1 MEFDRGY
8 TSDRGLDLLAAIK
21 QSSADAELRANT
33 GNQPSATMLQQ
44 QQQQQGGS
52 SSALQQQHR
61 RSGSVSGSGPVMID
75 QASLR
80 KLNETV
86 PAATLRELGIEEG
99 DSLFV
104 RSSYAYDHVDS
115 GAGVQDLGEEVSA
128 HVDLRSTC
136 VIFDQICKHF
146 VRYEQCVVCVSA

>member
-8 TSDRGLDLLAAIK
+8 TCDRGLDLLAAIK

-33 GNQPSATMLQQ
+33 GNTPSATMLQQ
-44 QQQQQGGS
+44 QQQQTQ
-52 SSALQQQHR
+52 QQQHR
-61 RSGSVSGSGPVMID
+61 RSGSVSGGASSGPVIVD
-75 QASLR
+75 QASVR

-104 RSSYAYDHVDS
+104 RSSYAYDHVDA
-115 GAGVQDLGEEVSA
+115 GAGVQDLGEEVRT
-128 HVDLRSTC
+128 HVKIFKFTQLLTQCKMC
-136 VIFDQICKHF
+136 VAR
-146 VRYEQCVVCVSA
+146 VMSL

>member
-8 TSDRGLDLLAAIK
+8 TCDRGLDLLAAIK

-44 QQQQQGGS
+44 QQGGGS

-115 GAGVQDLGEEVSA
+115 GAGVQDLGEEVST
-128 HVDLRSTC
+128 HVKFARQFWSML
-136 VIFDQICKHF
+136 HF
-146 VRYEQCVVCVSA
+146 VERY

>member
-1 MEFDRGY
+1 
-8 TSDRGLDLLAAIK
+8 
-21 QSSADAELRANT
+21 
-33 GNQPSATMLQQ
+33 ML

-52 SSALQQQHR
+52 SSTLQQHR

-115 GAGVQDLGEEVSA
+115 GAGVQDLGEEVST
-128 HVDLRSTC
+128 HVKFTSNLVKFAAFMCADWHSS
-136 VIFDQICKHF
+136 
-146 VRYEQCVVCVSA
+146 VRVWQSFECTVHKCTK